1 MLTFIYE
8 LDLSKNQLSYLPEN
22 FGELSQ
28 LQKLDLFGNQ
38 LEDLPLSF
46 SNLSRLKWLDLR
58 ANRLNPDLVKTA
70 GDCSSEKECNDCAI
84 NVSVKYRT
92 VNLYIYNG
100 ISKAGHRL

>member
-1 MLTFIYE
+1 MYKLTYTYCIFIQESFSILTFIYE

-84 NVSVKYRT
+84 NVS
-92 VNLYIYNG
+92 I
-100 ISKAGHRL
+100 